1 MVVEVWQSI
10 FTNILFF
17 IVLMYLVIVLWGN
30 HDTQQLF
37 GVYCYSYAECLQMSF
52 HTIYRILGDQYVIID
67 RVKLGVS
74 GVFSTSLTIILL
86 LAFRGLFIGII
97 IDQKRK
103 VRKNKMETR
112 K

>member
-1 MVVEVWQSI
+1 M
-10 FTNILFF
+10 
-17 IVLMYLVIVLWGN
+17 
-30 HDTQQLF
+30 
-37 GVYCYSYAECLQMSF
+37 
-52 HTIYRILGDQYVIID
+52 IID